1 MSSQPASHPG
11 AAPAAPA
18 GGPRA
23 SYPPQDAAGTNALT
37 LAAYE
42 ARAEVYAAQT
52 ENAGSIAHR
61 TFLRRLAR
69 VAPPGLV
76 LEVGS
81 AQGRDAAYLERHGR
95 RVRRTDATAAFVDM
109 LRRQGLDADRLDV
122 LTDDLGAEAHGPYSA
137 VLANAVLLHFTPE
150 QLTHVVQKVHAALAP
165 GGVLAFTV
173 KVGDGQEWSEHKLG
187 LPRFYQYWREA
198 PLVALLE
205 DAGYARVD
213 VEVDMGRD
221 QGYDWDWL
229 YVLAWRD

>member
-1 MSSQPASHPG
+1 MSTQPAFPPG
-11 AAPAAPA
+11 AASAAPA
-18 GGPRA
+18 GGSSAP
-23 SYPPQDAAGTNALT
+23 YPPHDAAGTNALT

-95 RVRRTDATAAFVDM
+95 RVRRTDATRAFVDM
-109 LRRQGLDADRLDV
+109 LRRQGREADRLDV
-122 LTDDLGAEAHGPYSA
+122 LTDDLGAGTHGPYAA
-137 VLANAVLLHFTPE
+137 VLANAVLLHLTPA
-150 QLTHVVQKVHAALAP
+150 QLALVVTKVHAALAP

-205 DAGYARVD
+205 EAGFARVD

-221 QGYDWDWL
+221 QGYQWDWL